1 MYSTTK
7 KRGRGRQLGWML
19 ALSISAVTLLVGCLG
34 TSAPKTINVK
44 GKVTYQDQPVT
55 LGYVSFVP
63 VEPAEGY
70 PSRPASGT
78 INADGTYQLSS
89 FGENDGAVPGK
100 YQVAIVS
107 KTGGP
112 TPEEPEAVE
121 EWTIPKKYGS
131 PGESGLTATIPAD
144 ASGTLEFNF
153 ALED

>member
-1 MYSTTK
+1 MCRITE
-7 KRGRGRQLGWML
+7 KRVCGRCTAWML
-19 ALSISAVTLLVGCLG
+19 ALSISALTLLAGCLG
-34 TSAPKTINVK
+34 SSAPKTINVQ

-78 INADGTYQLSS
+78 INPDGTYQLSS

-112 TPEEPEAVE
+112 TPEEPDAPE
-121 EWTIPKKYGS
+121 EWAIPKKYGN
-131 PGESGLTATIPAD
+131 PAESGLTATIPAD
-144 ASGTLEFNF
+144 ARGPLELNL